1 MSPISVPGLR
11 IALAA
16 LVLFAGGG
24 GLTLYYG
31 EARDER
37 ILPSVRSTARF
48 IWAVALVH
56 LAVGLV
62 ERRVCNL
69 FRGFVVTEQDLE
81 DVGARDAPR
90 RLDLG
95 VQPLVFANVAFFEE
109 KLQQLLASSPGL
121 RVLIIDAVSINEID
135 ASGELVLRDYYRRL
149 TETGIHVL
157 FTRVRRPI
165 LAMFEEARFYDDVS
179 REFIHRNPAD
189 VYRHAWELISA
200 GREEQPEAPKLE
212 GPDEPKYQ

>member
-1 MSPISVPGLR
+1 MVLS
-11 IALAA
+11 
-16 LVLFAGGG
+16 LVLLLF
-24 GLTLYYG
+24 
-31 EARDER
+31 R
-37 ILPSVRSTARF
+37 IMKPRVMFPSPVESLLPEE
-48 IWAVALVH
+48 AVAAGVM
-56 LAVGLV
+56 
-62 ERRVCNL
+62 
-69 FRGFVVTEQDLE
+69 E
-81 DVGARDAPR
+81 DGRIVRMRFEG
-90 RLDLG
+90 
-95 VQPLVFANVAFFEE
+95 PLVFANVAFFEE

>member
-1 MSPISVPGLR
+1 M
-11 IALAA
+11 
-16 LVLFAGGG
+16 
-24 GLTLYYG
+24 
-31 EARDER
+31 
-37 ILPSVRSTARF
+37 
-48 IWAVALVH
+48 
-56 LAVGLV
+56 
-62 ERRVCNL
+62 
-69 FRGFVVTEQDLE
+69 
-81 DVGARDAPR
+81 
-90 RLDLG
+90 
-95 VQPLVFANVAFFEE
+95 
-109 KLQQLLASSPGL
+109 
-121 RVLIIDAVSINEID
+121 
-135 ASGELVLRDYYRRL
+135 LRDYYRRL